1 MDAGFVH
8 LHLHTEFSLLDGAT
22 RIKELVRRVADYNM
36 PAVAI
41 SDHGVLYG
49 AIDFY
54 NACQA
59 AGIKPIIGC
68 EVYLAPRTINART
81 KARPDQL
88 PPAAA
93 GERRDGLPQPA
104 APQHDCESGGVL
116 LQAARG

>member
-1 MDAGFVH
+1 MDADFVH

-22 RIKELVRRVADYNM
+22 RIKELVKRVADYNM

-41 SDHGVLYG
+41 SDHGALYG

-54 NACQA
+54 NACQPQHQAHHRLRSLPRA
-59 AGIKPIIGC
+59 AHHQ
-68 EVYLAPRTINART
+68 RQNQ
-81 KARPDQL
+81 ARPDQL
-88 PPAAA
+88 PPPAA

-104 APQHDCESGGVL
+104 APQHDCELGGVL